1 MKNKNNQYYKP
12 NFFYCKEENKGVEKI
27 SCVSSKDPFKKAKT
41 SNRVSE
47 AVEDILEDK
56 KVDYASLWGKPGTI
70 AKNDCVRIDIQ
81 NSSSDYQNI
90 QIQENIQRG
99 KRDGKKESTTLATV
113 LVSRK
118 LGNYKKG
125 QETEQKQVVNDV
137 KEAFRKSY
145 REDVVCEVNR
155 NTNVESLMVPLIRN
169 LR

>member
-12 NFFYCKEENKGVEKI
+12 SFFYCKEENKGIEKI

-47 AVEDILEDK
+47 AVKDILEDK

-81 NSSSDYQNI
+81 NPSSTYKNI
-90 QIQENIQRG
+90 QIQKNSDRR
-99 KRDGKKESTTLATV
+99 KNESTTLATV
-113 LVSRK
+113 LVSYALESCK
-118 LGNYKKG
+118 LP
-125 QETEQKQVVNDV
+125 TEQQQIMSDV

-145 REDVVCEVNR
+145 REGVVCEVNR